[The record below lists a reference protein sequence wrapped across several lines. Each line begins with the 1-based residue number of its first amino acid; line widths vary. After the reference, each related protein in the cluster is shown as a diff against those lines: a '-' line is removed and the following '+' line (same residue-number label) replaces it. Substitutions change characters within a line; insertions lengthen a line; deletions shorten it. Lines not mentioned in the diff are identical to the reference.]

1 MNKDNQL
8 ISERYKTILLK
19 ENTQEFDF
27 TKEDDD
33 KLSELSFNDPKQ
45 YEKIKKKLF
54 EKYFESISNKEW
66 IKIKEIIGKNKLICL
81 SDISYMYNIY
91 YKQKINDLRNKIKKA
106 KEEGTIDDTIDDT
119 RGSGSDQFYSIA
131 DDIETALDF
140 GVGNADDTYHDDE
153 HPDYYWLAYNSI
165 ANTSPFTDN
174 QYVQDWYYANGY
186 AG

>member
-19 ENTQEFDF
+19 ENEQEFDF

-66 IKIKEIIGKNKLICL
+66 IKIKEIIGKNKLYML

-106 KEEGTIDDTIDDT
+106 KEEGTIDDT
-119 RGSGSDQFYSIA
+119 RGSSSDQFNSIA
-131 DDIETALDF
+131 DDIENALDF
-140 GVGNADDTYHDDE
+140 GIGNADDTYHDDE

>member
-19 ENTQEFDF
+19 ENEQEFDF
-27 TKEDDD
+27 TKEDDN
-33 KLSELSFNDPKQ
+33 KLYELKYKDPKK
-45 YEKIKKKLF
+45 YEKIEKKLF
-54 EKYFESISNKEW
+54 EKYFEFISNKEW
-66 IKIKEIIGKNKLICL
+66 IKIKEIMKENELYEL
-81 SDISYMYNIY
+81 SDISHKYNRY
-91 YKQKINDLRNKIKKA
+91 YKQKINDLRNKIEKA
-106 KEEGTIDDTIDDT
+106 KEEGTIDDT
-119 RGSGSDQFYSIA
+119 RGSSSDQFNSIA
-131 DDIETALDF
+131 DDIQNALDF